1 MYNNNMKEKNNAAWE
16 SHEKRLND
24 KIFLIL
30 LIIVSLAFVYRVFV
44 YDPFFD
50 PDTLFVK
57 ANKVMSNT
65 DAIKIDDKIIKFNIA
80 SRIIKTERAEDEYT
94 DTKEVL
100 LLNDAGREIGKA
112 KLSKLNGEDVIRVFK
127 YEFKVELLNESAK
140 EWTINWIENYII
152 LKKRTL

>member
-1 MYNNNMKEKNNAAWE
+1 MYNNMKEKNNAAWE

-24 KIFLIL
+24 KIFLIV
-30 LIIVSLAFVYRVFV
+30 LIIALLAFVYKVFV
-44 YDPFFD
+44 YYPYFD

-65 DAIKIDDKIIKFNIA
+65 DAIKIEDKIIKFNIV
-80 SRIIKTERAEDEYT
+80 SNTIKTERAEDEYS

-100 LLNDAGREIGKA
+100 LINDAGEEIGKA
-112 KLSKLNGEDVIRVFK
+112 KLSKFNGEDVIRVFK

-140 EWTINWIENYII
+140 LNLFLAKEAI
-152 LKKRTL
+152 

>member
-1 MYNNNMKEKNNAAWE
+1 MKEKNNAAWE

-44 YDPFFD
+44 YDPFFN

-80 SRIIKTERAEDEYT
+80 SRIIETERAEDEYS
-94 DTKEVL
+94 DTKEIL
-100 LLNDAGREIGKA
+100 LLNDAGRKIGKA
-112 KLSKLNGEDVIRVFK
+112 KLSKFNGEDVIRVFK
-127 YEFKVELLNESAK
+127 NEFKVELLNESAK
-140 EWTINWIENYII
+140 KWNKN
-152 LKKRTL
+152 KGV

>member
-1 MYNNNMKEKNNAAWE
+1 MKEKNNAAWE

-30 LIIVSLAFVYRVFV
+30 LIIVLLAFVYRVFV
-44 YDPFFD
+44 YDPFLN

-80 SRIIKTERAEDEYT
+80 SRIIETERDEDEYS

-112 KLSKLNGEDVIRVFK
+112 KLSKFNGEDVIRVFK
-127 YEFKVELLNESAK
+127 HEFKVELLNESAK
-140 EWTINWIENYII
+140 KWNKN
-152 LKKRTL
+152 KGV

>member
-1 MYNNNMKEKNNAAWE
+1 MKEKNNAAWE

-24 KIFLIL
+24 KIFLIV
-30 LIIVSLAFVYRVFV
+30 LIIALLAFAYRVFV
-44 YDPFFD
+44 YDQYFN
-50 PDTLFVK
+50 PDTLFLK
-57 ANKVMSNT
+57 ADKVMSNT
-65 DAIKIDDKIIKFNIA
+65 DAIKIDDKIIKFNIV

-127 YEFKVELLNESAK
+127 NEFKVELLNESAK
-140 EWTINWIENYII
+140 
-152 LKKRTL
+152 K

>member
-1 MYNNNMKEKNNAAWE
+1 MSEKNNAAWE

-24 KIFLIL
+24 KIFLIV

-44 YDPFFD
+44 YDPFFN

-80 SRIIKTERAEDEYT
+80 SRIIETERAEDEYS
-94 DTKEVL
+94 DTKEIL

-112 KLSKLNGEDVIRVFK
+112 KLSKFNGEDVIRVFK

-140 EWTINWIENYII
+140 KWN
-152 LKKRTL
+152 KHKGV

>member
-1 MYNNNMKEKNNAAWE
+1 MKEKNNAAWE

-30 LIIVSLAFVYRVFV
+30 LIIVLLAFAYRVFV
-44 YDPFFD
+44 YDPFFN
-50 PDTLFVK
+50 PDTLFLK
-57 ANKVMSNT
+57 ADKVMSNT

-80 SRIIKTERAEDEYT
+80 SRIIETERAEDEYT

-127 YEFKVELLNESAK
+127 NEFKVELLNESAK
-140 EWTINWIENYII
+140 LNFLL
-152 LKKRTL
+152 LKEAI

>member
-1 MYNNNMKEKNNAAWE
+1 MKEKNNAAWE

-44 YDPFFD
+44 YDQYFN
-50 PDTLFVK
+50 PDTLFLK
-57 ANKVMSNT
+57 ADKVMSNT

-80 SRIIKTERAEDEYT
+80 SRIIETERDEDEYS

-127 YEFKVELLNESAK
+127 NEFKVELLKESAK
-140 EWTINWIENYII
+140 
-152 LKKRTL
+152 K

>member
-1 MYNNNMKEKNNAAWE
+1 MKEKNNAAWE

-44 YDPFFD
+44 YDPFFN

-65 DAIKIDDKIIKFNIA
+65 DAIKSEDKIIKFNIV
-80 SRIIKTERAEDEYT
+80 SSTIKMERAEDEYT

-112 KLSKLNGEDVIRVFK
+112 KLSKFNGEDVIRVFK
-127 YEFKVELLNESAK
+127 NEFKVELLNESAK
-140 EWTINWIENYII
+140 LNFLL
-152 LKKRTL
+152 LKEAI

>member
-1 MYNNNMKEKNNAAWE
+1 MKEKNNAAWE

-24 KIFLIL
+24 KIFLIV
-30 LIIVSLAFVYRVFV
+30 LIIALLAFAYRVFV
-44 YDPFFD
+44 YDQYFN
-50 PDTLFVK
+50 PDTLFLK
-57 ANKVMSNT
+57 ADKVMSNT

-80 SRIIKTERAEDEYT
+80 SRIIETERAEDEYT

-127 YEFKVELLNESAK
+127 NEFKVELLNESAK
-140 EWTINWIENYII
+140 LNFLL
-152 LKKRTL
+152 LKEAI

>member
-1 MYNNNMKEKNNAAWE
+1 MKEKNNAAWE

-30 LIIVSLAFVYRVFV
+30 LIIVLLAFVYRVFV
-44 YDPFFD
+44 YDPFLN

-80 SRIIKTERAEDEYT
+80 SRIIETERDEDEYS

-112 KLSKLNGEDVIRVFK
+112 KLSKFNGEDVIRVYK
-127 YEFKVELLNESAK
+127 NEFKVELLNESAK
-140 EWTINWIENYII
+140 LNLFLAEEAI
-152 LKKRTL
+152 